1 MTHPICFAWRFHRKT
16 LRISGCGHIPC
27 AMDRSVQ
34 IGAQFVFPGDDDHAL
49 SGTECQTGQPVAP
62 AVDVDDLT
70 GLGNGIGTAE
80 IDIGPIGV
88 FQCGRVG
95 GPLKRL
101 RHRPDWQN
109 DEPGSGA
116 LTDYQ

>member
-95 GPLKRL
+95 GRKL
-101 RHRPDWQN
+101 
-109 DEPGSGA
+109 
-116 LTDYQ
+116 